1 MIKRFTGIVFLISA
15 ITILLAHTAIPH
27 HHHINQVCLIA
38 AHCQN
43 ESDSHEHENKSPLHE
58 HDGTNDYENCI
69 LKQLVAIPSYHAR
82 PNIKLWDIDLDHRVF
97 IGVIA
102 YLVHND
108 SDTKNS
114 RTNSSSILPFSSSTY
129 SYLIS
134 YSLGLRAPPV
144 V

>member
-43 ESDSHEHENKSPLHE
+43 ESDSHEHENESPLHE

-82 PNIKLWDIDLDHRVF
+82 PNIKLWDIDLDHTVF
-97 IGVIA
+97 IGIIA
-102 YLVHND
+102 YLVDND
-108 SDTKNS
+108 SDTNNA
-114 RTNSSSILPFSSSTY
+114 RTSSTSILPFSSSIY
-129 SYLIS
+129 SYIIS